1 MKRAEIVDVIRK
13 LRDELMAGFPCNR
26 VYRDELRANAQA
38 AINTLDSASTALPP
52 NPDVRS
58 IVRAFLDAEGY
69 DGLYFSCV
77 GVDYCGC
84 HKDDLVPCETDPSV
98 CQAGYLQHHT
108 VDSGAMCEGRDCRCI
123 GPNKGDKT
131 DENA

>member
-1 MKRAEIVDVIRK
+1 MKRAEIVETLRELTSVIQTFGRFA
-13 LRDELMAGFPCNR
+13 RGYPTDELIARTESLIGKL
-26 VYRDELRANAQA
+26 E
-38 AINTLDSASTALPP
+38 STALPP

-58 IVRAFLDAEGY
+58 IVRAYLDAEGY

-108 VDSGAMCEGRDCRCI
+108 VDSGAMCEGRDCICI